1 MALYSYTGGAHMTRT
16 TTYVPKVTKLDNM
29 NPLVGGCSTDTILPP
44 VQAPFEVKQKGHGG

>member
-1 MALYSYTGGAHMTRT
+1 MALYSYAGGAHMTRT